1 MLGLYRK
8 NLMKEVSRYLKDNLG
23 FDLGTESYSGASSWP
38 LFLERAADYYLCS
51 VDGVRFVIA
60 SIPDNATLPELKRVF
75 NQAAKRAG
83 MPIVLANDSID
94 ARQRKALVQQ
104 GIPFVVPDKQAYLPF
119 LGFIAAAKTEKRS
132 FGEYLSP
139 SSQAALVAIVANPD
153 VKSASALKEIT
164 NLATSSVSRALDEL
178 AERELITKSK
188 DGRNIIFAY
197 NEEKNALLKQAMPYL
212 TTPIVRKIFA
222 RKSAVLETLPDA
234 GDSALAS
241 RSMLAYPA
249 VAQKA
254 VTKNKLKSLVFDE
267 ILEGELD
274 NVEMIELQIWSYD
287 PLVAGLDVIDS
298 VSLALSLVEEQDERI
313 FGELNSLFNEED
325 LWQ

>member
-1 MLGLYRK
+1 
-8 NLMKEVSRYLKDNLG
+8 MKEVSRYLKDSLG
-23 FDLGTESYSGASSWP
+23 FDLGTESYSDSSSWP

-60 SIPDNATLPELKRVF
+60 SISGNATLPELKRVF

-83 MPIVLANDSID
+83 MPIVLTNDNID

-132 FGEYLSP
+132 FGEYLAP
-139 SSQAALVAIVANPD
+139 STQAALVAIIANPD
-153 VKSASALKEIT
+153 VKSASALKETT
-164 NLATSSVSRALDEL
+164 NLTTSSALDEL
-178 AERELITKSK
+178 VERELITKSK
-188 DGRNIIFAY
+188 DGRNIVFSYDEA
-197 NEEKNALLKQAMPYL
+197 KNALLKQAMPYL
-212 TTPIVRKIFA
+212 TTPAVRRIFA
-222 RKSAVLETLPDA
+222 RKSAVFETLPDA

-254 VTKNKLKSLVFDE
+254 VSKNAVKSLVFDE
-267 ILEGELD
+267 VLEGELD
-274 NVEMIELQIWSYD
+274 NAEMIELQIWSYD
-287 PLVAGLDVIDS
+287 PLVAGLDVVDN